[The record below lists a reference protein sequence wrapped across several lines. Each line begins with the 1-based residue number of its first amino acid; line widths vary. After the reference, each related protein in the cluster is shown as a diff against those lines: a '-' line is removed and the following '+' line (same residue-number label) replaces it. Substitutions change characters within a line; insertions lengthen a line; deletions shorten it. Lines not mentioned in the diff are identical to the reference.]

1 MRYSR
6 VATQSRP
13 FEEVDLRA
21 VTAEVLDDLEDVV
34 TRSGAI
40 VRFGELP
47 TISADPMQMRQ
58 LLQNL
63 ISNAVKFRRADVPPV
78 VDISA
83 TADDGWVHL
92 VVRDNGIGF
101 DTQYAQR
108 IFRVFERLHGRG
120 TYAGTG
126 IGLALC
132 RRIAERHGG
141 SVVATSVLGEGSTF
155 TVTLQTQRSEPVTA
169 LPDHMASSNA
179 DGTTAVWEPETH
191 RSEESHVSV

>member
-1 MRYSR
+1 MS
-6 VATQSRP
+6 
-13 FEEVDLRA
+13 EVDLDA

-34 TRSGAI
+34 RRSGA
-40 VRFGELP
+40 VVHVGKLP

-63 ISNAVKFRRADVPPV
+63 ISNAVKFRRADVAPV

-83 TADDGWVHL
+83 TADDDSVQL

-120 TYAGTG
+120 TYTGTG

-141 SVVATSVLGEGSTF
+141 SVVADSVLGEGSTF
-155 TVTLQTQRSEPVTA
+155 TVTLQTQRTEPVSA
-169 LPDHMASSNA
+169 RPDHMASSIA
-179 DGTTAVWEPETH
+179 DRPPAVWEPEAH
-191 RSEESHVSV
+191 RSEESHASV